1 MLINHIIQKFAHFNL
16 TEEEL
21 EETRKIL
28 RVEHVKRNSFF
39 LKKGE
44 QSNRIGLLVEGLIY
58 AYSMDNEQEEHIHSF
73 FYPGS
78 QQDIVFN
85 YEAYIQHHPSEIAYK
100 CYQDATLLVLDTV
113 EAKKLYQQ
121 FPRFYQLEM
130 LIMQPQFLQALFRS
144 KMLQSGS
151 AFEKI
156 SILKTQSPEIFR
168 LFPSTY
174 IASYLGIHRNTFNR
188 AMSKM

>member
-1 MLINHIIQKFAHFNL
+1 MFINHIIEKFAHFGL
-16 TEEEL
+16 TDREL

-28 RVEHVKRNSFF
+28 RVEHIKRNSFF

-44 QSNRIGLLVEGLIY
+44 HSNRIGLLVKGLVY
-58 AYSMDNEQEEHIHSF
+58 AYSMNRGSEEQIHSF

-85 YEAYIQHHPSEIAYK
+85 YESYIQHSPSEIAYK
-100 CYQDATLLVLDTV
+100 CYQDATLIVLDTEEV
-113 EAKKLYQQ
+113 KQLYQQ

-151 AFEKI
+151 ALEKI
-156 SILKTQSPEIFR
+156 SILKAQSPEIFK
-168 LFPSTY
+168 LFPSIY

-188 AMSKM
+188 AMSKI

>member
-1 MLINHIIQKFAHFNL
+1 MFIDHITEKFAHFDL
-16 TEEEL
+16 TAHEL

-44 QSNRIGLLVEGLIY
+44 HSNRIGLLVKGLIY
-58 AYSMDNEQEEHIHSF
+58 AYSSDSNSEEHIHNF

-78 QQDIVFN
+78 SQDIVFN
-85 YEAYIQHHPSEIAYK
+85 YESYIQNVPSELAYK
-100 CYQDATLLVLDTV
+100 CYQDATLIVLDTMEV
-113 EAKKLYQQ
+113 KKLYQQ

-151 AFEKI
+151 ALEKI
-156 SILKTQSPEIFR
+156 TILKAQAPEIFR
-168 LFPSTY
+168 LFPSIY

-188 AMSKM
+188 AMSKI